1 MSTYY
6 WLFRLHVDFSFCEW
20 WCKYIPPTVLFQY
33 FMYGSRNG
41 ILYNII
47 LFLNSGEETILF
59 SKEVH
64 HFIISFV
71 ISVEETAISPHLLQ
85 HSHLLLLWQKFCK
98 EATT

>member
-1 MSTYY
+1 M
-6 WLFRLHVDFSFCEW
+6 
-20 WCKYIPPTVLFQY
+20 VLFQY

-47 LFLNSGEETILF
+47 LFLNSGEEIILF

-71 ISVEETAISPHLLQ
+71 NNVEETAISPYLLQ
-85 HSHLLLLWQKFCK
+85 HSYLLLLWQKFCK
-98 EATT
+98 EATS